1 MNCIDSIYKFVC
13 ICSCRLSYAVYMIEA
28 LLKRQD
34 SVDMYIMYDIA
45 CMFHKHLEVI
55 FIAIS

>member
-1 MNCIDSIYKFVC
+1 
-13 ICSCRLSYAVYMIEA
+13 MIEA

-45 CMFHKHLEVI
+45 CILHKHLEVI
-55 FIAIS
+55 FDEFCIRIPSLFKLKCRIMPIFYMIT